1 MKSDLAIDHFCVC
14 FVPFVLFDRC
24 RMLFVSSVGQY
35 IAAEVEELLIMILD
49 CILSAV
55 PGRPYS
61 WTLFRSEGL
70 EEYVDVY
77 DILFHVLGTV
87 KGSEMKALEGS
98 QVILSKL
105 RAADF
110 GAIFQS
116 SAHHVAVDVP
126 SVPTAAPE
134 LHDSH
139 CDHLSANVAPLVEE
153 KPVCDLGLLL
163 PLLDALHIRFP
174 TITHSEIRRVLE
186 RTVASVLA
194 DPLVADVLVRH
205 SSAHLQSN
213 MDMP

>member
-1 MKSDLAIDHFCVC
+1 VHDHVGFKEKRKHSRQEDALLFNPSVSRFDHLVNVPARTVDL
-14 FVPFVLFDRC
+14 
-24 RMLFVSSVGQY
+24 
-35 IAAEVEELLIMILD
+35 
-49 CILSAV
+49 
-55 PGRPYS
+55 
-61 WTLFRSEGL
+61 
-70 EEYVDVY
+70 
-77 DILFHVLGTV
+77 
-87 KGSEMKALEGS
+87 
-98 QVILSKL
+98 
-105 RAADF
+105 
-110 GAIFQS
+110 
-116 SAHHVAVDVP
+116 P
-126 SVPTAAPE
+126 SVPTATPE